1 MLMKNLKSSVFG
13 FLLFFNFLCTQFL
26 SAENSSTINTLE
38 EQLSSGVGAFN
49 IFHDPSKAI
58 GRSIHGAWDI
68 KLDDLASS
76 ISIIDLSPMLG
87 DTLIELAGIIPN
99 IRKKFPNKPIYLFS
113 PHAHIFSGNQNGII
127 VRNVPLPDPKSN
139 LKISAPFDYI
149 ADRALEIP
157 EGSTV
162 LMISNFPLDKVFEI
176 PEDPLKRSRRSPS
189 NPLGRDNKTINRML
203 KEGLHAFE
211 RILSQR
217 NITYLNVIP
226 YHEGLRAF
234 SSGWFGPKGVRVR
247 IEGNRPSDWLYKYP
261 KLEKVERNHPLF
273 SFNNLGQDLHVYDM
287 RDSDEMERKTRLHFA
302 LDWRPA
308 SPAVIGES
316 STNDESPN
324 YLPNKVYELIPLVS
338 KLLFG
343 KDALY
348 GLETTDL
355 DGGPAAAAWA
365 EQYIKM
371 TLGDSRQ
378 PYMILNLN
386 TKGLRKVGKIK
397 DNYLKI
403 LEGIYQ
409 SIAKIY
415 PEMAILI
422 TESESHYGE
431 ATGEILMDFIASKK
445 QLLGSVKLP
454 RVKLL
459 ESSNREFWR
468 GLIPKARNVI
478 TVDSGFAHVALAINP
493 NVVFTFS
500 LENEFYTGASKNW
513 TPKNSAHID
522 VKENESLAVLFKA
535 AEVFVNERKLECQT
549 ALTASASQ

>member
-1 MLMKNLKSSVFG
+1 MLKKVLKRSLFG
-13 FLLFFNFLCTQFL
+13 ILLFFNFLCIQFL
-26 SAENSSTINTLE
+26 SAENSPTANNLE
-38 EQLSSGVGAFN
+38 ERLSSGVGAFN

-58 GRSIHGAWDI
+58 GRSIHGPWDI
-68 KLDDLASS
+68 KLEDLASS

-99 IRKKFPNKPIYLFS
+99 IRKSFPNKPIYLFS
-113 PHAHIFSGNQNGII
+113 PHAHLFSGNQNGII
-127 VRNVPLPDPKSN
+127 PKNVPLPDPKSN

-149 ADRALEIP
+149 ADRALEVP

-162 LMISNFPLDKVFEI
+162 VMISNFPLDKVFEI
-176 PEDPLKRSRRSPS
+176 PEDPFKQSRTSS
-189 NPLGRDNKTINRML
+189 SKPLGRDNKTINRML
-203 KEGLHAFE
+203 NEGLHAFE

-261 KLEKVERNHPLF
+261 NLEKVELNHPLF
-273 SFNNLGQDLHVYDM
+273 SFNNVGQDLHVYDK

-308 SPAVIGES
+308 SPEVIGES
-316 STNDESPN
+316 SSGEESPN
-324 YLPNKVYELIPLVS
+324 YLPKKVYDLIPVVS

-348 GLETTDL
+348 GLEATDL

-371 TLGDSRQ
+371 TLGDSNQ

-386 TKGLRKVGKIK
+386 TKGLRKVGRIRE
-397 DNYLKI
+397 NYLKI

-409 SIAKIY
+409 SISKSY
-415 PEMAILI
+415 PEMAVLI
-422 TESESHYGE
+422 TETESHYGE
-431 ATGEILMDFIASKK
+431 SSRETLMDFITSKK
-445 QLLGSVKLP
+445 QFHGSVKLP

-459 ESSNREFWR
+459 ESTNREFWR
-468 GLIPKARNVI
+468 GLIPKARSII

-493 NVVFTFS
+493 KSVFTFS
-500 LENEFYTGASKNW
+500 LENELYTGASKSW
-513 TPKNSAHID
+513 TLKNSAHID
-522 VKENESLAVLFKA
+522 VKESDSLEVLFKA